1 MKTHL
6 YWRALFLLL
15 ALAATGRAEINLLY
29 LRHAEG
35 GHNVVRK
42 FQESGMPTNEWP
54 AYVGKDN
61 AFSPEGEAQAQA
73 VVAPLQKHTFDLIA
87 VSPTWRTRNT
97 ILPYLKATGQKAE
110 IWPELAETAN
120 TDVLPSEGEINPDL
134 WSGKRAI
141 RLSAEEADFFHLR
154 ADPPGLHELVV
165 SNRLEAVACAER
177 VETLLRDRFNDQPA
191 RVLLVGH
198 GNASRTLLRQ
208 LTRQPDARAEHLGNT
223 RSWTGKEQ
231 PDGSYAIERYNERP

>member
-1 MKTHL
+1 MKTPL
-6 YWRALFLLL
+6 CWRALVLLL

-42 FQESGMPTNEWP
+42 FQEAGIPTNEWP
-54 AYVGKDN
+54 AYVGKDS
-61 AFSPEGEAQAQA
+61 AFTPEGEAQAQA
-73 VVAPLQKHTFDLIA
+73 VVDHLQKHTFDLIA

-141 RLSAEEADFFHLR
+141 RLSAEEAEYFHFR
-154 ADPPGLHELVV
+154 ADPPGLHELMV

-177 VETLLRDRFNDQPA
+177 VEKILRDRFQDQPT

-208 LTRQPDARAEHLGNT
+208 LTRQPDGRFEHLGNT
-223 RSWTGKEQ
+223 HSWTGKEK